1 MKVNSKGYVVSG
13 NQGMSCFKPFMA
25 AFYLLFTTY
34 SLLFLPLSVSAETLT
49 INDVH
54 ALFMRKDYMKTLEV
68 AQQLAEQTQDFYE
81 RTEAYYYAG
90 LSELWQGKYAEAR
103 GLIQKVLKGPTS
115 PSLMEMAELS
125 MIDTYYMEGDYQ
137 KTLRH
142 SQNFLETHPKS
153 DYLSAAYLKIAR
165 SQLKLGHWK
174 EGRDVLQKILQQYPN
189 SLERFH
195 VEQLLA
201 ENQFFAVQVGS
212 FQDRSAA
219 ENLVSQLQ
227 KSGEYAYIVETTSQE
242 GKKFF
247 RVRVGQIQQ
256 FEEAQKLEGKLAK
269 LGYPT
274 KIYP

>member
-1 MKVNSKGYVVSG
+1 MVKVQKSG
-13 NQGMSCFKPFMA
+13 ISSGPLPGQFKRIIPVSCFLVICCLVFQ
-25 AFYLLFTTY
+25 
-34 SLLFLPLSVSAETLT
+34 SLYVHAEILT
-49 INDVH
+49 IDDVH
-54 ALFMRKDYMKTLEV
+54 AVFMQKDYVKTLEV
-68 AQQLAEQTQDFYE
+68 AKQLSDKTQNFYE

-103 GLIQKVLKGPTS
+103 AWIQKALKGPAS

-153 DYLSAAYLKIAR
+153 DYLGSAYLKIAR
-165 SQLKLGHWK
+165 SHLKLGHWK
-174 EGRDVLQKILQQYPN
+174 EGREILQKILQRYPS

-195 VEQLLA
+195 AEQLLA
-201 ENQFFAVQVGS
+201 ENQFFSVQVGS
-212 FQDRSAA
+212 FQDRGAA
-219 ENLVSQLQ
+219 ERLVGQLQ
-227 KSGEYAYIVETTSQE
+227 QNGEYAYIVETTSQE
-242 GKKFF
+242 AKKFF

-256 FEEAQKLEGKLAK
+256 FEEAQKLESKLAK